1 VRIFKRVSDLEDG
14 VEALELLIAELLLGE
29 EPKSAKER
37 PRDRALPPGGC
48 RPPAP
53 VPSPN
58 GRES

>member
-1 VRIFKRVSDLEDG
+1 MRLSKRVAELEER
-14 VEALELLIAELLLGE
+14 VEGLEFLLAELLLGD
-29 EPKSAKER
+29 EPEPTKER

-58 GRES
+58 RSDS

>member
-1 VRIFKRVSDLEDG
+1 MRIFKRTAELEDR
-14 VEALELLIAELLLGE
+14 VEGLELLLAELLRAQDPQPTE
-29 EPKSAKER
+29 ER

-58 GRES
+58 RSDS